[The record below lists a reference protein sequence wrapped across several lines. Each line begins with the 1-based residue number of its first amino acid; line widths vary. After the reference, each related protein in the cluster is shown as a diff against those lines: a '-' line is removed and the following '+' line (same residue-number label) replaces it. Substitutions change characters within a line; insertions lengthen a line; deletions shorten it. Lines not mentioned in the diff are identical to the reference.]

1 MGLTICLESKN
12 DLVVKKDLICQDNK
26 RNKVLENLNN
36 PSPKYLNEI
45 NEIINEEDEDNLNII
60 DNITNENL
68 EKKSI
73 EENTLKSKQ
82 NTDRKK
88 ENEKENLYLQQN
100 EKKEFYE
107 NIIDKIS
114 VNNIIPEQ
122 KLHSKNN
129 NEIMFI
135 GDLEKIEGCVIFPF
149 FSTLT
154 RQKINFYENKS
165 HFIAMKKPNSFIEL
179 KKIKNADLIKGNNN
193 PQLLLCIIMIENN
206 EKKIFQTK
214 TKELLFKWL
223 CVLNYFIY
231 KSQI

>member
-1 MGLTICLESKN
+1 
-12 DLVVKKDLICQDNK
+12 
-26 RNKVLENLNN
+26 
-36 PSPKYLNEI
+36 
-45 NEIINEEDEDNLNII
+45 
-60 DNITNENL
+60 
-68 EKKSI
+68 
-73 EENTLKSKQ
+73 
-82 NTDRKK
+82 
-88 ENEKENLYLQQN
+88 
-100 EKKEFYE
+100 
-107 NIIDKIS
+107 
-114 VNNIIPEQ
+114 
-122 KLHSKNN
+122 
-129 NEIMFI
+129 MFI
-135 GDLEKIEGCVIFPF
+135 GELEKIEGCVIVPL

-165 HFIAMKKPNSFIEL
+165 QFIAMKKPNSFIEL

>member
-26 RNKVLENLNN
+26 RNKVLDNLNS

-60 DNITNENL
+60 DNITNEKL

-73 EENTLKSKQ
+73 EENSLKTKQ

-88 ENEKENLYLQQN
+88 ENEKENFLQQN

-135 GDLEKIEGCVIFPF
+135 GELEKIEGCVIVPL

-154 RQKINFYENKS
+154 RQKFNFYENKS
-165 HFIAMKKPNSFIEL
+165 QFIAMKKPNSFIEL

>member
-1 MGLTICLESKN
+1 MGLTMCLESKN
-12 DLVVKKDLICQDNK
+12 DLVVKKDLICQDDK
-26 RNKVLENLNN
+26 RNKIIDNFNN
-36 PSPKYLNEI
+36 PSI
-45 NEIINEEDEDNLNII
+45 NKEDDDNLNII
-60 DNITNENL
+60 DNILNEKL
-68 EKKSI
+68 EKKSN

-88 ENEKENLYLQQN
+88 ENGKDNMNIEQN
-100 EKKEFYE
+100 EKKEFFE

-114 VNNIIPEQ
+114 VNSIIPEQ

-165 HFIAMKKPNSFIEL
+165 QFIAMKKPNSFIEL
-179 KKIKNADLIKGNNN
+179 KKIKNADLIKEDNN
-193 PQLLLCIIMIENN
+193 PQLFLCIIMIENN

-223 CVLNYFIY
+223 CVLNYFIH

>member
-26 RNKVLENLNN
+26 RNKVLDNLNN

-60 DNITNENL
+60 DNITNEKL

-73 EENTLKSKQ
+73 EENSLKTKQ

-88 ENEKENLYLQQN
+88 ENEKENFLQQN

-135 GDLEKIEGCVIFPF
+135 GELEKIEGCVIVPL

-165 HFIAMKKPNSFIEL
+165 QFIAMKKPNSFIEL